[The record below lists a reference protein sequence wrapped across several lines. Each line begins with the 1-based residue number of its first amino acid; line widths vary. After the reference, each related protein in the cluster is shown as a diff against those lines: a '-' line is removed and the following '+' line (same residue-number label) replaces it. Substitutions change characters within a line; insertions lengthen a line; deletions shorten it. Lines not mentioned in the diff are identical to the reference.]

1 MVRNAVLANL
11 GMILT
16 TMIWG
21 ITFVMV
27 KDALND
33 APPFIFLA
41 LRKGLAFLF
50 GVVYLHRNIKKIT
63 TLEII
68 SGLICGFVLYA
79 GYSFQ
84 NFGLILTTPSKSAF
98 ITSVS
103 VILVPILL
111 SLFGLQKVR
120 LKFWIIIIMAL
131 CGLYVLLN
139 PAGGNINFGDIL
151 TFGCA
156 FSFALHV
163 IFQDIYLKK
172 KVDVVRFFVVQ
183 VMFVFIFS
191 SISGFIFEGNSIVLS
206 ERLLVAIAVT
216 GILGTF
222 VAIIIMLWA
231 QTILTATQTA
241 ILLSLEPVFAALFSV
256 FYAGEILGASGWIGG
271 IIIVFSVAISGLVS
285 SKGNS

>member
-1 MVRNAVLANL
+1 MVRNIVLANL

-50 GVVYLHRNIKKIT
+50 GVLYLHRNIKKIT

-103 VILVPILL
+103 VILVPVLL
-111 SLFGLQKVR
+111 SLFGLQKIR

-183 VMFVFIFS
+183 VMFV
-191 SISGFIFEGNSIVLS
+191 
-206 ERLLVAIAVT
+206 
-216 GILGTF
+216 
-222 VAIIIMLWA
+222 
-231 QTILTATQTA
+231 
-241 ILLSLEPVFAALFSV
+241 
-256 FYAGEILGASGWIGG
+256 
-271 IIIVFSVAISGLVS
+271 
-285 SKGNS
+285 SK

>member
-1 MVRNAVLANL
+1 MVRNVVLANL

-120 LKFWIIIIMAL
+120 LKFWIIIMAIKNQQL
-131 CGLYVLLN
+131 
-139 PAGGNINFGDIL
+139 
-151 TFGCA
+151 
-156 FSFALHV
+156 
-163 IFQDIYLKK
+163 
-172 KVDVVRFFVVQ
+172 
-183 VMFVFIFS
+183 
-191 SISGFIFEGNSIVLS
+191 
-206 ERLLVAIAVT
+206 
-216 GILGTF
+216 
-222 VAIIIMLWA
+222 
-231 QTILTATQTA
+231 
-241 ILLSLEPVFAALFSV
+241 
-256 FYAGEILGASGWIGG
+256 
-271 IIIVFSVAISGLVS
+271 
-285 SKGNS
+285 